1 MELWEENRAFFQ
13 ANTFKGARYI
23 DDAGKIIND
32 YVEAYDDVI
41 VGVEGLRIAKPKEDD
56 IPDEITVDMNR
67 IWIAC
72 YGEGSIKIVKENA
85 GEITKSVS
93 RHIGVDSYRRLGFRV
108 QYFKST
114 ANVKEY
120 IQQLY
125 SRIVAAELQT
135 IVPAKMVLE
144 TISRIRFSD
153 NPFSI
158 LLGIQ
163 PLVNVK
169 PPEKES
175 DYVSDGVIIDVDISE
190 NRDSSNRSLNLQH
203 LAVFLKESSAQVVRR
218 ANEII
223 TLLKEVEGNEV

>member
-13 ANTFKGARYI
+13 ANTVKGARYI

-32 YVEAYDDVI
+32 YADTYEDI
-41 VGVEGLRIAKPKEDD
+41 TVGVEGLRIAKPKEDD
-56 IPDEITVDMNR
+56 MPDEISVDMNR
-67 IWIAC
+67 VWIAC
-72 YGEGSIKIVKENA
+72 YGEGSIKKVKESA
-85 GEITKSVS
+85 GKITKSVS

-108 QYFKST
+108 QYFKNT

-125 SRIVAAELQT
+125 SRIVATELQT

-153 NPFSI
+153 KPFSI

-169 PPEKES
+169 PPEKKS
-175 DYVSDGVIIDVDISE
+175 DYVSDGVIIDVDVSE

>member
-13 ANTFKGARYI
+13 ANTVKGARYI

-32 YVEAYDDVI
+32 YVDAYDDIAVA
-41 VGVEGLRIAKPKEDD
+41 VEGLRIAKPKEDD
-56 IPDEITVDMNR
+56 MPDEIAVDINR

-72 YGEGSIKIVKENA
+72 YGEGSIKKVKESA

-120 IQQLY
+120 VQQLY
-125 SRIVAAELQT
+125 SRIVATELQT
-135 IVPAKMVLE
+135 IVPAERVLE
-144 TISRIRFSD
+144 MISRIRFSD
-153 NPFSI
+153 NSFSI
-158 LLGIQ
+158 SLRIQ
-163 PLVNVK
+163 PIANVK
-169 PPEKES
+169 PPEKKS
-175 DYVSDGVIIDVDISE
+175 DYISDGVIIDVDVAE
-190 NRDSSNRSLNLQH
+190 NRDSSTRSLNPEH
-203 LAVFLKESSAQVVRR
+203 LAVFLKESSDRVVRR

-223 TLLKEVEGNEV
+223 AFLKEVKGNEV